1 VPEAPALEVTK
12 DFLNQRAS
20 GSKILDVSILCPG
33 VLRPVVADF
42 EADAPGRVLKDVGR
56 RGKFLLVDL
65 SGDRV
70 LLINPMLAGALQ
82 YCEPSARVYKKTFV
96 VLKLSNGFE
105 LRYLDDKQ
113 MGRLYYTT
121 EERLGEVPGF
131 DDMGPDVLA
140 ETSFSDFRDRLKP
153 FHGEIK
159 GVLTRG
165 RVVSGI
171 GNAYADEILHD
182 AKIYPFRK
190 RKALSEDELRRL
202 HESARAVVE
211 DAIGVVRGRMGD
223 DTHIK
228 IRDFLKVH
236 NKGGS
241 PCHRCGA
248 NITQI
253 TANRRIT
260 SYCRTCQPGML
271 ISS

>member
-1 VPEAPALEVTK
+1 MPEAPELEVTK
-12 DFLNQRAS
+12 DFLNLRAS
-20 GSKILDVSILCPG
+20 GAEVLAASIMRPG

-42 EADAPGRVLKDVGR
+42 EADVPGRVLEGIRR
-56 RGKFLLVDL
+56 RGKFLLLDF

-70 LLINPMLAGALQ
+70 LVVNPMLAGALQ
-82 YCEPSARVYKKTFV
+82 YCEPAARVYKRTFV

-121 EERLGEVPGF
+121 EARLGEIPGF
-131 DDMGPDVLA
+131 EDMGPDVLA
-140 ETSFSDFRDRLKP
+140 DTSFSEFRDRLKP
-153 FHGEIK
+153 FHEEIK

-171 GNAYADEILHD
+171 GNAYADEILYD
-182 AKIYPFRK
+182 ARIYPFRK
-190 RKALSEDELRRL
+190 RKALTEDELRRL
-202 HESARAVVE
+202 HKSMRTVVE
-211 DAIGVVRGRMGD
+211 DAIGVVRERMGD
-223 DTHIK
+223 DIHVK

-241 PCHRCGA
+241 PCQRCGA
-248 NITQI
+248 KITQI

>member
-1 VPEAPALEVTK
+1 VPEAPELEVTK
-12 DFLNQRAS
+12 DFLNFRVSGATVQAAS
-20 GSKILDVSILCPG
+20 IVRPG

-42 EADAPGRVLKDVGR
+42 EEDVVGRVLESVRR
-56 RGKFLLVDL
+56 RGKFLLIDL
-65 SGDRV
+65 SGERV
-70 LLINPMLAGALQ
+70 LVINPMLTGALQ
-82 YCEPSARVYKKTFV
+82 YCKPSARVYKKTFV
-96 VLKLSNGFE
+96 RMTLSNEFD

-121 EERLGEVPGF
+121 NARLAEIPGF
-131 DDMGPDVLA
+131 DEMGPDVLDQ
-140 ETSFSDFRDRLKP
+140 TSFEEFQDSLKP

-171 GNAYADEILHD
+171 GNAYADEILFD
-182 AKIYPFRK
+182 ARIYPFRK
-190 RKALSEDELRRL
+190 RKALTEGELRRL
-202 HESARAVVE
+202 HQSTRTVIE
-211 DAIGVVRGRMGD
+211 DAIGVVRERMGED
-223 DTHIK
+223 IHVK

-241 PCHRCGA
+241 PCHRCGT

-271 ISS
+271 IGS

>member
-1 VPEAPALEVTK
+1 VPEAPELEVTK
-12 DFLNQRAS
+12 DFLNFRVS
-20 GSKILDVSILCPG
+20 GLTVQAASILRPG

-42 EADAPGRVLKDVGR
+42 EEDVVGRVLEGTKR

-65 SGDRV
+65 SGERV
-70 LLINPMLAGALQ
+70 LAINPMLAGALQ
-82 YCEPSARVYKKTFV
+82 YCKPSARVYKRTFV
-96 VLKLSNGFE
+96 RLTLSNGFD

-121 EERLGEVPGF
+121 NERLTEIPGF
-131 DDMGPDVLA
+131 DEMGPDVLA
-140 ETSFSDFRDRLKP
+140 ETSFEQFRELLRP

-159 GVLTRG
+159 GVLTRC

-171 GNAYADEILHD
+171 GNAYADEILFD
-182 AKIYPFRK
+182 ARIYPFRK
-190 RKALSEDELRRL
+190 RKSLSEDELRRL
-202 HESARAVVE
+202 HQSTRTVIE
-211 DAIGVVRGRMGD
+211 DAIGVVRERMGED
-223 DTHIK
+223 IHVK

-271 ISS
+271 IGS

>member
-1 VPEAPALEVTK
+1 MPEAPELEVTK
-12 DFLNQRAS
+12 DFLNLRAS
-20 GSKILDVSILCPG
+20 GSKVLVASILRPG

-42 EADAPGRVLKDVGR
+42 EADAPGRVLEGVRR

-65 SGDRV
+65 SGERILV
-70 LLINPMLAGALQ
+70 INPMLAGALQ
-82 YCEPSARVYKKTFV
+82 YCKPSARVYKKTFI

-105 LRYLDDKQ
+105 LRYLDDRE

-121 EERLGEVPGF
+121 EERLGEAPGF
-131 DDMGPDVLA
+131 EDMGPDVLA
-140 ETSFSDFRDRLKP
+140 GTSFLEFRDRLKP

-171 GNAYADEILHD
+171 GNAYADEILYD
-182 AKIYPFRK
+182 ARIYPFRK
-190 RKALSEDELRRL
+190 RKALSEDELHRL
-202 HESARAVVE
+202 HESMRSVVE
-211 DAIGVVRGRMGD
+211 DAIGVVRERMGD
-223 DTHIK
+223 DTHVK

-241 PCHRCGA
+241 PCQRCGA
-248 NITQI
+248 KITQI